1 MMITL
6 SIATKKLDQKC
17 DQNSH
22 FVWAIEYVIFYVVR
36 KLAIDDTL
44 KDSDVILMSQHT
56 EKSYLT
62 MLNANGHRRLLKL
75 KTPRDSIRTDTH

>member
-6 SIATKKLDQKC
+6 SIATKKLDQK
-17 DQNSH
+17 S
-22 FVWAIEYVIFYVVR
+22 AIKTVILFGPLNMYVIFYVVR

-62 MLNANGHRRLLKL
+62 MLNANVAIVVC
-75 KTPRDSIRTDTH
+75 SN